1 MKIFIPVITIFYLFV
16 FNVPSSFLYHG
27 RTLKEQNNSQ
37 DSLISITIS
46 VVGDLMC
53 HSPQFENARV
63 SKDSFDFNPPFRE
76 VKSLL
81 SKADLT
87 FGNFE
92 TVTAGK
98 ENGNYT
104 GYPKFNSP
112 ASYISALVNSGFDL
126 LTIANNHML
135 DRGMIG
141 VIRTI
146 SEIRKNNISYTG
158 AFLSQSDRDSI
169 RVFNLKGIKLAV
181 LAYSYGTNGNPV
193 PQGKNYLINLIDYD
207 LIKNDITKAREK
219 GAEIVLVN
227 FHFGDEY
234 KREPNDFQKEVV
246 DKTVSLGADIIIGG
260 HPHVIQ
266 PVKLFKTQNALF
278 DTGLVAYSM
287 GNYFSNQS
295 KRYTDAGIIL
305 NLLIY
310 KNLHTNKISINNIT
324 FIPTWVYKGNAFA
337 ETNYLIMSAIYDSL
351 NSSYLNI
358 SEKYKMEQAY
368 DDTREIIKKYLNSNK
383 IQEYTKNY

>member
-98 ENGNYT
+98 ENSNYT

-112 ASYISALVNSGFDL
+112 ASYVSALVNSGFDL

-141 VIRTI
+141 VIKTI
-146 SEIRKNNISYTG
+146 LEIRKNNISYTG

-310 KNLHTNKISINNIT
+310 KNLHTNRISINNIT

-337 ETNYLIMSAIYDSL
+337 ETNYLIMPAIYDSL

-368 DDTREIIKKYLNSNK
+368 NDTREIIKKYLNSNK